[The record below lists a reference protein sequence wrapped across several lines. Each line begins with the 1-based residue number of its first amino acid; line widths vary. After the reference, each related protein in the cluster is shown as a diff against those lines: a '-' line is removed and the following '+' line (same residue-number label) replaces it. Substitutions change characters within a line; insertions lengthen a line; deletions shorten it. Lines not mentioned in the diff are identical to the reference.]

1 MKKIVYILI
10 SLIAVAGF
18 LTSCDKD
25 FLETKPLT
33 EFSEV
38 DVWNDPALVE
48 TFINQIYWRLDEP
61 FSNGRLKSNI
71 VDEGHYRGNG
81 ASKNF
86 NNSLLT
92 VDQIPGWSTPSRYR
106 SWDDIFK
113 TIRYCNIFFANIEKV
128 PFESTLTDGKTL
140 GDRMKGEVHFLR
152 AYLYHEL
159 TAVYGGVPIITE
171 PYGLTDD
178 FLIERSSYNDCV
190 DFMVEE
196 LDLAASLL
204 PSVNS
209 GDAKGRATKGAAL
222 ALKARVLLYA
232 ASDLYNTTVFQGY
245 SKPELIGYTSGS
257 RNDRWTAA
265 KNAAKAVMDLELYSL
280 YKANPAPTDSV
291 AKNLAELFI
300 AKNTEEDIFIK
311 YFTTNQSQMYGIV
324 TGPNGYH
331 NWGTNAPIQEMVDA
345 YEMKDGSKFDW
356 TNPAHAALPYAN
368 REPRFYSTVLY
379 EGSVWKP
386 RPADVQNIDPIG
398 IIQAGKWERWDEASQ
413 SKKIYYGVDT
423 RQSTV
428 ENWNGSYTGYY
439 LRKGL
444 DPAVDAQ
451 YFYATVP
458 WRWMRYAEVLLN
470 YAEACIELGGAD
482 LQPGL
487 DALNLVRKRAGM
499 PPRITNDQ
507 ATAREYVRHE
517 RRIELAFEEHRF
529 FDVRRW
535 VIGPQVYKP
544 IKVADITYVMDP
556 VTHITATVPKIVPKN
571 FETWAWLDKAYF
583 FPILRAE
590 MSKNNKLIQNPGY

>member
-1 MKKIVYILI
+1 MKKIAYILI
-10 SLIAVAGF
+10 SLISVAGL
-18 LTSCDKD
+18 LTSCDKE

-106 SWDDIFK
+106 TWDDIYK
-113 TIRYCNIFFANIEKV
+113 SIRYCNIFFANIDKV

-152 AYLYHEL
+152 AFLYHEL

-178 FLIERSSYNDCV
+178 FLIARNSYSDCV

-196 LDLAASLL
+196 LDLAAGLL
-204 PSVNS
+204 PTAHS
-209 GDAKGRATKGAAL
+209 GDGKGRATKGAAL
-222 ALKARVLLYA
+222 SLKSRVLLYA

-245 SKPELIGYTSGS
+245 SNPELIGYTGGS
-257 RNDRWTAA
+257 RTDRWTAA
-265 KNAAKAVMDLELYSL
+265 KNSAKVVMDLGLYNL

-291 AKNLAELFI
+291 ARNLAELFI
-300 AKNTEEDIFIK
+300 AKNTDEDIFIK
-311 YFTTNQSQMYGIV
+311 YFTTNQAQMYGIV

-345 YEMKDGSKFDW
+345 FEMKDGSKFSW
-356 TNPAHAALPYAN
+356 SNPAHASLPYAN

-386 RPADVQNIDPIG
+386 RPADVQNIDPVG

-439 LRKGL
+439 LRKGV

-458 WRWMRYAEVLLN
+458 WRWIRYAEILLN

-482 LQPGL
+482 LQTGL

-499 PPRITNDQ
+499 PPRITSDQ
-507 ATAREYVRHE
+507 AAAREYVRHE
-517 RRIELAFEEHRF
+517 RRIELAFEEQRF

-544 IKVADITYVMDP
+544 IKVADITYKMNPDR
-556 VTHITATVPKIVPKN
+556 TTATVPTIMPVA
-571 FETWAWLDKAYF
+571 FETWKWLDKAYF
-583 FPILRAE
+583 FPILRTE
-590 MSKNNKLIQNPGY
+590 MSKNNLLIQNPGY

>member
-1 MKKIVYILI
+1 MRKNFILI
-10 SLIAVAGF
+10 IIIAIVGF
-18 LTSCDKD
+18 LSSCDKD

-106 SWDDIFK
+106 SWNDIYK
-113 TIRYCNIFFANIEKV
+113 TIRYCNIFFANIDKV
-128 PFESTLTDGKTL
+128 PFDATLTDGKTL
-140 GDRMKGEVHFLR
+140 GDRMRGEVHFLR

-159 TAVYGGVPIITE
+159 TAVYGGVPLITK
-171 PYGLTDD
+171 PYGLSDD
-178 FLIERSSYNDCV
+178 FLIERSSYSDCV
-190 DFMVEE
+190 DFMVSE

-204 PSVNS
+204 PETHS

-232 ASDLYNTTVFQGY
+232 ASDLYNTTVFPGY
-245 SKPELIGYTSGS
+245 SNPELIGYTSGN
-257 RNDRWTAA
+257 RADRWTAA
-265 KNAAKAVMDLELYSL
+265 KNAAKAVIDLGLYSL
-280 YKANPAPTDSV
+280 YKAEPAPTDSV
-291 AKNLAELFI
+291 AQNLAELFI
-300 AKNTEEDIFIK
+300 AQNTEEDIFIK
-311 YFTTNQSQMYGIV
+311 YFTTNQGQMYGIV

-331 NWGTNAPIQEMVDA
+331 NWGTNAPIQEMVDS

-356 TNPAHAALPYAN
+356 NNPAHASLPYAN
-368 REPRFYSTVLY
+368 REPRFYATVLY
-379 EGSVWKP
+379 EGAVWKP
-386 RPADVQNIDPIG
+386 RPADVQNIDPVG
-398 IIQAGKWERWDEASQ
+398 IIQVGKWERWDEETQ
-413 SKKIYYGVDT
+413 SVKIHYGVDT

-482 LQPGL
+482 LQTGL

-499 PPRITNDQ
+499 PPRVTDDQ
-507 ATAREYVRHE
+507 AEAREFVRHE
-517 RRIELAFEEHRF
+517 RRLELAFEEHRF

-535 VIGPQVYKP
+535 VIGPEVYKP
-544 IKVADITYVMDP
+544 IKVADVTYKMDP
-556 VTHITATVPKIVPKN
+556 VTKITATVPTIVPKD
-571 FETWAWLDKAYF
+571 FEVWSWNDKAYF
-583 FPILRAE
+583 FPILRGE
-590 MSKNNKLIQNPGY
+590 MSKNSKLIQNPGY

>member
-1 MKKIVYILI
+1 MKKIAYILI
-10 SLIAVAGF
+10 SLISVAGL
-18 LTSCDKD
+18 LTSCDKE

-106 SWDDIFK
+106 TWDDIYK
-113 TIRYCNIFFANIEKV
+113 SIRYCNIFFANIDKV

-152 AYLYHEL
+152 AFLYHEL

-178 FLIERSSYNDCV
+178 FLIARNSYSDCV

-196 LDLAASLL
+196 LDLAAGLL
-204 PSVNS
+204 PTAHS
-209 GDAKGRATKGAAL
+209 GDGKGRATKGAAL
-222 ALKARVLLYA
+222 SLKSRVLLYA

-245 SKPELIGYTSGS
+245 SNPELIGYTGGS
-257 RNDRWTAA
+257 RTDRWTAA
-265 KNAAKAVMDLELYSL
+265 KNSAKVVMDLGLYNL

-291 AKNLAELFI
+291 ARNLAELFI
-300 AKNTEEDIFIK
+300 AKNTDEDIFIK
-311 YFTTNQSQMYGIV
+311 YFTTNQAQMYGIV

-345 YEMKDGSKFDW
+345 FEMKDGSKFSW
-356 TNPAHAALPYAN
+356 SNPAHASLPYAN

-386 RPADVQNIDPIG
+386 RPADVQNIDPVG

-413 SKKIYYGVDT
+413 SKKIFYGVDT

-439 LRKGL
+439 LRKGV

-458 WRWMRYAEVLLN
+458 WRWIRYAEILLN

-482 LQPGL
+482 LQTGL

-499 PPRITNDQ
+499 PPRITSDQ
-507 ATAREYVRHE
+507 AAAREYVRHE
-517 RRIELAFEEHRF
+517 RRIELAFEEQRF

-544 IKVADITYVMDP
+544 IKVADITYKMNPDR
-556 VTHITATVPKIVPKN
+556 TTATVPTIMPVA
-571 FETWAWLDKAYF
+571 FETWKWLDKAYF
-583 FPILRAE
+583 FPILRTE
-590 MSKNNKLIQNPGY
+590 MSKNNLLIQNPGY

>member
-1 MKKIVYILI
+1 MKKIVFILI
-10 SLIAVAGF
+10 SLIAVAVF

-106 SWDDIFK
+106 AWDDIYK
-113 TIRYCNIFFANIEKV
+113 TIRYCNIFFANIDKV

-178 FLIERSSYNDCV
+178 FLIERSSYSDCV

-196 LDLAASLL
+196 LDLAAGLL
-204 PSVNS
+204 PTVHS

-232 ASDLYNTTVFQGY
+232 ASDLYNTTVFQGF

-257 RNDRWTAA
+257 RTDRWTAA
-265 KNAAKAVMDLELYSL
+265 KNAAKAVMDLGIYSL

-311 YFTTNQSQMYGIV
+311 YFTTNQAQMYGIV

-356 TNPAHAALPYAN
+356 SNPAHAALPYAN

-379 EGSVWKP
+379 EGAVWKP
-386 RPADVQNIDPIG
+386 RPADVQNIDPVG
-398 IIQAGKWERWDEASQ
+398 IIQAGKWERWDDASQ

-470 YAEACIELGGAD
+470 YAEACIELGGVD

-499 PPRITNDQ
+499 PPRVTNDQ

-556 VTHITATVPKIVPKN
+556 VTRVTATVPKIVPKN

>member
-1 MKKIVYILI
+1 MRKIYILI
-10 SLIAVAGF
+10 TLFAVVGF
-18 LTSCDKD
+18 LSSCDKD

-86 NNSLLT
+86 NNCLLT

-106 SWDDIFK
+106 SWNDIYK
-113 TIRYCNIFFANIEKV
+113 TIRYCNIIFENIEKV
-128 PFESTLTDGKTL
+128 PFEATLTDGKTL
-140 GDRMKGEVHFLR
+140 DDRMKGEVHFLR

-171 PYGLTDD
+171 TYGLSDD
-178 FLIERSSYNDCV
+178 FLIARSSYADCV
-190 DFMVEE
+190 DFIVSE
-196 LDLAASLL
+196 LDLAAGLL
-204 PSVNS
+204 PETHS

-232 ASDLYNTTVFQGY
+232 ASDLYNTTVFPGY
-245 SKPELIGYTSGS
+245 SNPELIGYTGGS
-257 RNDRWTAA
+257 RTERWTAA
-265 KNAAKAVMDLELYSL
+265 KNAAKAVIDLGLYSL
-280 YKANPAPTDSV
+280 YKAEPAPTDSV
-291 AKNLAELFI
+291 AQNLAELFI

-311 YFTTNQSQMYGIV
+311 YFTTNQNQMYGIV

-356 TNPAHAALPYAN
+356 NNPAHASLPYAN

-379 EGSVWKP
+379 EGAVWKP
-386 RPADVQNIDPIG
+386 RPADVQNVDPVG
-398 IIQAGKWERWDEASQ
+398 IIQVGKWERWDEESQ
-413 SKKIYYGVDT
+413 SVKIHYGVDT

-482 LQPGL
+482 LQTGL

-499 PPRITNDQ
+499 PPRVTDDQ
-507 ATAREYVRHE
+507 AEARAYVRHE

-535 VIGPQVYKP
+535 VIGPEVYKP
-544 IKVADITYVMDP
+544 IKVADVTYKMDP
-556 VTHITATVPKIVPKN
+556 VTKVTATVPTIVPKD
-571 FETWAWLDKAYF
+571 FENWSWNDKAYF
-583 FPILRAE
+583 FPILRDE
-590 MSKNNKLIQNPGY
+590 MSKNSKLIQNPGY

>member
-1 MKKIVYILI
+1 MRKIYILI
-10 SLIAVAGF
+10 TIFTVVGF
-18 LTSCDKD
+18 LSSCDKD

-86 NNSLLT
+86 NNCLLT

-106 SWDDIFK
+106 SWNDIYK
-113 TIRYCNIFFANIEKV
+113 TIRYCNIIFENIEKV
-128 PFESTLTDGKTL
+128 PFEATLTDGKTL
-140 GDRMKGEVHFLR
+140 DDRMKGEVHFLR

-171 PYGLTDD
+171 TYGLSDD
-178 FLIERSSYNDCV
+178 FLIARSSYADCV
-190 DFMVEE
+190 DFIVSE
-196 LDLAASLL
+196 LDLAAGLL
-204 PSVNS
+204 PETHS

-232 ASDLYNTTVFQGY
+232 ASDLYNTTVFPGY
-245 SKPELIGYTSGS
+245 SNPELIGYTGGS
-257 RNDRWTAA
+257 RTERWTAA
-265 KNAAKAVMDLELYSL
+265 KNAAKAVIDLGLYSL
-280 YKANPAPTDSV
+280 YKAEPAPTDSV
-291 AKNLAELFI
+291 AQNLAELFI

-311 YFTTNQSQMYGIV
+311 YFTTNQNQMYGIV

-356 TNPAHAALPYAN
+356 NNPAHASLPYAN

-379 EGSVWKP
+379 EGAVWKP
-386 RPADVQNIDPIG
+386 RPADVQNVDPVG
-398 IIQAGKWERWDEASQ
+398 IIQVGKWERWDEESQ
-413 SKKIYYGVDT
+413 SVKIHYGVDT

-482 LQPGL
+482 LQTGL

-499 PPRITNDQ
+499 PPRVTDDQ
-507 ATAREYVRHE
+507 AEARAYVRHE

-535 VIGPQVYKP
+535 VIGPEVYKP
-544 IKVADITYVMDP
+544 IKVADVTYKMDP
-556 VTHITATVPKIVPKN
+556 VTKVTATVPTIVPKD
-571 FETWAWLDKAYF
+571 FENWSWNDKAYF
-583 FPILRAE
+583 FPILRDE
-590 MSKNNKLIQNPGY
+590 MSKNSKLIQNPGY

>member
-1 MKKIVYILI
+1 MKKIAFILI
-10 SLIAVAGF
+10 SIISVAG
-18 LTSCDKD
+18 LLSSCDKE

-106 SWDDIFK
+106 TWDDIYK
-113 TIRYCNIFFANIEKV
+113 SIRYCNIFFANIDKV

-152 AYLYHEL
+152 AFLYHEL

-178 FLIERSSYNDCV
+178 FLIARNSYSDCV

-196 LDLAASLL
+196 LDLAAGLL
-204 PSVNS
+204 PTAHS
-209 GDAKGRATKGAAL
+209 GDGKGRATKGAAL
-222 ALKARVLLYA
+222 SLKSRVLLYA

-245 SKPELIGYTSGS
+245 SNPELIGYTGGS
-257 RNDRWTAA
+257 RTDRWTAA
-265 KNAAKAVMDLELYSL
+265 KNSAKVVMDLGLYNL

-291 AKNLAELFI
+291 ARNLAELFI
-300 AKNTEEDIFIK
+300 AKNTDEDIFIK
-311 YFTTNQSQMYGIV
+311 YFTTNQAQMYGIV

-345 YEMKDGSKFDW
+345 FEMKDGSKFSW
-356 TNPAHAALPYAN
+356 SNPAHASLPYAN

-413 SKKIYYGVDT
+413 SKKIFYGVDT

-439 LRKGL
+439 LRKGV

-458 WRWMRYAEVLLN
+458 WRWIRYAEILLN

-482 LQPGL
+482 LQTGL

-499 PPRITNDQ
+499 PPRITSDQ
-507 ATAREYVRHE
+507 AAAREYVRHE
-517 RRIELAFEEHRF
+517 RRIELAFEEQRF

-544 IKVADITYVMDP
+544 IKVADITYKMNPDR
-556 VTHITATVPKIVPKN
+556 TTATVPTIMPVA
-571 FETWAWLDKAYF
+571 FETWKWLDKAYF
-583 FPILRAE
+583 FPILRTE
-590 MSKNNKLIQNPGY
+590 MSKNNLLIQNPGY

>member
-1 MKKIVYILI
+1 MRKIYILI
-10 SLIAVAGF
+10 TLFAVVGF
-18 LTSCDKD
+18 LSSCDKD

-86 NNSLLT
+86 NNCLLT

-106 SWDDIFK
+106 SWNDIYK

-128 PFESTLTDGKTL
+128 PFETTLTDGKTL

-159 TAVYGGVPIITE
+159 TAVYGGVPIITK
-171 PYGLTDD
+171 PYGLSDD
-178 FLIERSSYNDCV
+178 FLIERSSYSDCV
-190 DFMVEE
+190 DFMVSE

-204 PSVNS
+204 PETHS

-232 ASDLYNTTVFQGY
+232 ASDLYNTTVFPGY
-245 SKPELIGYTSGS
+245 SNPELIGYTGGS
-257 RNDRWTAA
+257 RTERWTAA
-265 KNAAKAVMDLELYSL
+265 KNAAKAVIDLGLYSL
-280 YKANPAPTDSV
+280 YKAEPAPSDSV
-291 AKNLAELFI
+291 AQNLAELFI
-300 AKNTEEDIFIK
+300 AQNTEEDIFIK
-311 YFTTNQSQMYGIV
+311 YFTTNQRQMYGIV

-356 TNPAHAALPYAN
+356 NNPAHASLPYAN
-368 REPRFYSTVLY
+368 REPRFYATVLY
-379 EGSVWKP
+379 EGAVWKP
-386 RPADVQNIDPIG
+386 RPADVQNVDPIG
-398 IIQAGKWERWDEASQ
+398 IIQVGKWERWDEETQ
-413 SKKIYYGVDT
+413 SVKIHYGVDT

-482 LQPGL
+482 LQTGL

-499 PPRITNDQ
+499 PPRVTDDQ
-507 ATAREYVRHE
+507 AEAREFVRHE
-517 RRIELAFEEHRF
+517 RRLELAFEEHRF

-535 VIGPQVYKP
+535 VIGPEVYKP
-544 IKVADITYVMDP
+544 IKVADVTYKMDP
-556 VTHITATVPKIVPKN
+556 VTKVTATVPTIFPKD
-571 FETWAWLDKAYF
+571 FETWSWNDKAYF
-583 FPILRAE
+583 FPILRDE
-590 MSKNNKLIQNPGY
+590 MSKNSKLIQNPGY

>member
-113 TIRYCNIFFANIEKV
+113 TIRYCNIFFANIDKV
-128 PFESTLTDGKTL
+128 PFESTLTDDKTL

-265 KNAAKAVMDLELYSL
+265 KNAAKAVMDLGLYSL

>member
-1 MKKIVYILI
+1 MKKIAYILI
-10 SLIAVAGF
+10 SLLSVAGL
-18 LTSCDKD
+18 LTSCDKE

-106 SWDDIFK
+106 SWDDIYK
-113 TIRYCNIFFANIEKV
+113 TIRYCNIFFANIDKV
-128 PFESTLTDGKTL
+128 PFESTVTDGKTL

-152 AYLYHEL
+152 AFLYHEL

-171 PYGLTDD
+171 PYGLTDE
-178 FLIERSSYNDCV
+178 FLIERSSYSDCV

-196 LDLAASLL
+196 LDLAAGLL
-204 PSVNS
+204 PATHS

-222 ALKARVLLYA
+222 ALKSRVLLYA

-245 SKPELIGYTSGS
+245 SNPELIGYTGGS
-257 RNDRWTAA
+257 RTDRWTSA
-265 KNAAKAVMDLELYSL
+265 KNAAKAVMDLGTYSL

-291 AKNLAELFI
+291 ARNLAELFI
-300 AKNTEEDIFIK
+300 AKDTEEDIFIK
-311 YFTTNQSQMYGIV
+311 YFTTNQAQMYGIV

-345 YEMKDGSKFDW
+345 YEMKDGSKFSW

-368 REPRFYSTVLY
+368 REPRFYSTILY

-386 RPADVQNIDPIG
+386 RPADVQNIDPVG

-458 WRWMRYAEVLLN
+458 WRWIRYGEILLN

-482 LQPGL
+482 LQTGL

-499 PPRITNDQ
+499 PPRITSDQ

-517 RRIELAFEEHRF
+517 RRIEMAFEEQRF

-535 VIGPQVYKP
+535 VIGPEVYKP
-544 IKVADITYVMDP
+544 IKVADITYKMNPDK
-556 VTHITATVPKIVPKN
+556 TTATVPTIVPVA
-571 FETWAWLDKAYF
+571 FETWKWIDKAYF

-590 MSKNNKLIQNPGY
+590 MSKNSKLIQNPGY

>member
-1 MKKIVYILI
+1 MRKIYILI
-10 SLIAVAGF
+10 TIFTVVGF
-18 LTSCDKD
+18 LSSCNKD

-86 NNSLLT
+86 NNCLLT

-106 SWDDIFK
+106 SWNDIYK
-113 TIRYCNIFFANIEKV
+113 TIRYCNIIFENIEKV
-128 PFESTLTDGKTL
+128 PFEATLTDGKTL
-140 GDRMKGEVHFLR
+140 DDRMKGEVHFLR

-171 PYGLTDD
+171 TYGLSDD
-178 FLIERSSYNDCV
+178 FLIARSSYADCV
-190 DFMVEE
+190 DFIVSE
-196 LDLAASLL
+196 LDLAAGLL
-204 PSVNS
+204 PETHS

-232 ASDLYNTTVFQGY
+232 ASDLYNTTVFPGY
-245 SKPELIGYTSGS
+245 SNPELIGYTGGS
-257 RNDRWTAA
+257 RTERWTAA
-265 KNAAKAVMDLELYSL
+265 KNAAKAVIDLGLYSL
-280 YKANPAPTDSV
+280 YKAEPAPTDSV
-291 AKNLAELFI
+291 AQNLAELFI

-311 YFTTNQSQMYGIV
+311 YFTTNQNQMYGIV

-356 TNPAHAALPYAN
+356 NNPAHASLPYAN

-379 EGSVWKP
+379 EGAVWKP
-386 RPADVQNIDPIG
+386 RPADVQNVDPVG
-398 IIQAGKWERWDEASQ
+398 IIQVGKWERWDEESQ
-413 SKKIYYGVDT
+413 SVKIHYGVDT

-482 LQPGL
+482 LQTGL

-499 PPRITNDQ
+499 PPRVTDDQ
-507 ATAREYVRHE
+507 AEARAYVRHE

-535 VIGPQVYKP
+535 VIGPEVYKP
-544 IKVADITYVMDP
+544 IKVADVTYKMDP
-556 VTHITATVPKIVPKN
+556 VTKVTATVPTIVPKD
-571 FETWAWLDKAYF
+571 FENWSWNDKAYF
-583 FPILRAE
+583 FPILRDE
-590 MSKNNKLIQNPGY
+590 MSKNSKLIQNPGY